1 MLEHRYQWI
10 PVRYSLSTGI
20 LSTFFKTQ
28 NFHLEKASSGSGPT
42 TTTGATGGITTTPP
56 SGQPVRAGGGDE
68 GWNLVH
74 PAGKTTAAE
83 DPLVAALKEER
94 TKLLRKIQD
103 SRRLVKRF
111 VSQLHDTETFIKVQL
126 LQGSVQ
132 LLRGT
137 GTVTILQ
144 GTVQLLQGTGTVQL
158 LQGTC
163 SLLCEI
169 FSR

>member
-1 MLEHRYQWI
+1 M
-10 PVRYSLSTGI
+10 
-20 LSTFFKTQ
+20 
-28 NFHLEKASSGSGPT
+28 
-42 TTTGATGGITTTPP
+42 
-56 SGQPVRAGGGDE
+56 
-68 GWNLVH
+68 
-74 PAGKTTAAE
+74 
-83 DPLVAALKEER
+83 AALKEER

-137 GTVTILQ
+137 GTVTILK